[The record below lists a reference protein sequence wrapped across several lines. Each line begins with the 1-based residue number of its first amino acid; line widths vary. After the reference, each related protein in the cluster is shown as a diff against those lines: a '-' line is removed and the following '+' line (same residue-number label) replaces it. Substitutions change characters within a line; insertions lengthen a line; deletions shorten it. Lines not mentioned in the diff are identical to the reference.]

1 MTDVQGSFGRTRVFE
16 DFLGGYD
23 DTSAWAATGVGHLGG
38 VSFTSVNEGAV
49 AVVADEPGGVVT
61 LTTDTGS
68 ADNIALFVGKF
79 QPSLGGCVME
89 TRIKNP
95 DALTTRAIFVGFAET
110 LALDTPVMP
119 LEFDTITMTYNGS
132 GGIVGFSY
140 DTGGT
145 VDTWRAAAGDVGVAT
160 GGSSNG
166 TVSGQGAPV
175 ADEWDIFRVE
185 IGDEGTGRCYHDGV
199 LIDTFET
206 AVTATDKFFAVVMI
220 ETRSGANEILE
231 VDYVYAAGGRDWNV
245 A

>member
-16 DFLGGYD
+16 DFLGGIANG
-23 DTSAWAATGVGHLGG
+23 AWAATGTGQLGAL
-38 VSFTSVNEGAV
+38 SFTSVNEGTIE
-49 AVVADEPGGVVT
+49 VVADEPGGVVT
-61 LTTDTGS
+61 LTTDTG
-68 ADNIALFVGKF
+68 
-79 QPSLGGCVME
+79 
-89 TRIKNP
+89 
-95 DALTTRAIFVGFAET
+95 
-110 LALDTPVMP
+110 
-119 LEFDTITMTYNGS
+119 GS
-132 GGIVGFSY
+132 
-140 DTGGT
+140 T
-145 VDTWRAAAGDVGVAT
+145 DTWRAAAGDVGVAT